1 MKFVAPL
8 LLSTVVF
15 SFAALAQRPSDRD
28 LPRIDRSGV
37 HPALIVEGKPFLM
50 LSAQVNNSSA
60 WQGEMP
66 AVWRTL
72 NDLGV
77 NTLEAPVYWETL
89 EPEEGRF
96 DFAQIDMLLREARAH
111 KKHLVLL
118 WFGTWKNGSPGY
130 APEWVKRDPA
140 RFPLSL
146 KADGMPVFSLSP
158 FGTAS
163 LAADE
168 RAFTTLMR
176 HLKQSDPQ
184 HTVLLIQ
191 VENETGMW
199 GSMRDHSPAAD
210 AVFTQTVPAA
220 VLQSMGKAK
229 THGNWSEIF
238 GQDAEE
244 FFSAWAIARYVQQ
257 VAAAGK
263 AVYGLPMYV
272 NAALR
277 DPIHPGGPG
286 SFESGGPTFDVLT
299 LWHAVAP
306 SLDGIEPDIYLPG
319 YEENMAVLR
328 QYSADGNAL
337 FVPEIGNRPE
347 YARYFFAALGHGAFG
362 WSPFGMDAT
371 GYVNAPLGAA
381 HIDADALHPFEQNY
395 RVAALFGGQLA
406 AWIREGR
413 VQGIAEDHVRHTEDI
428 VLGNSSWKAT
438 VSYGL
443 PSFWTDK
450 PAPGNKVPAGEALIV
465 NLGPDEF
472 LVTGLHCRVDF
483 SSMVQG
489 KQHMWISVEE
499 GDYTQGIWHRTR
511 LWNGDQTDYGL
522 NFFDEPQLL
531 RVRIMSYE

>member
-1 MKFVAPL
+1 VKFVATL
-8 LLSTVVF
+8 LLSAIVF
-15 SFAALAQRPSDRD
+15 HFAAFAQKPSGQD

-60 WQGEMP
+60 WSGEMP
-66 AVWRTL
+66 AVWPTL
-72 NDLGV
+72 DGLGV

-89 EPEEGRF
+89 EPAEGRF
-96 DFAQIDMLLREARAH
+96 DFVQVDMLLREARVH
-111 KKHLVLL
+111 NKHLVLL

-140 RFPLSL
+140 RFPLSR
-146 KADGMPVFSLSP
+146 KADGTPVFSLSP

-163 LAADE
+163 LAADV

-210 AVFTQTVPAA
+210 AAFTQSVPAA
-220 VLQSMGKAK
+220 VLQSMGKAE
-229 THGNWSEIF
+229 THGNWSEVF

-244 FFSAWAIARYVQQ
+244 FFSAWAIAHYVQQ

-286 SFESGGPTFDVLT
+286 SFESGGPTFDVLA
-299 LWHAVAP
+299 LWHAMAP
-306 SLDGIEPDIYLPG
+306 ALDGIEPDIYLPG
-319 YEENMAVLR
+319 YEENMAVLH

-337 FVPEIGNRPE
+337 FVPEIGNRTE

-413 VQGIAEDHVRHTEDI
+413 VQGIAEDPVRHTEDI
-428 VLGNSSWKAT
+428 ALGNSAWKAT

-443 PSFWTDK
+443 PSFWSDK
-450 PAPGNKVPAGEALIV
+450 PAPGNKVSAGEALLV
-465 NLGPDEF
+465 SLSPDEF
-472 LVTGLHCRVDF
+472 LVSGLHCRVDF
-483 SSMVQG
+483 SSTVQG
-489 KQHMWISVEE
+489 KQRMWISVEE
-499 GDYTQGIWHRTR
+499 GDYTQGTWHRAR

-522 NFFDEPQLL
+522 NFFDKPQLL
-531 RVRIMSYE
+531 RVRVMAY